1 MRWIYL
7 SPHLDDAVLSAGG
20 LIHGQTQAGIPV
32 EIWTFMCGYPPEGE
46 YSPIAQTLHKIW
58 GFDSAEEVVR
68 SRRVEDINAA
78 AIVGATTVHFD
89 FLDCIYHRVQI
100 PDASFPIQEASG
112 TIPEASF
119 PIQEASGT
127 NGGWLYSEIFVPP
140 HPADADLPRQI
151 AAAVSA
157 RLKADDPARFN
168 SPFQRSEPDD
178 VLVCQLSVGSHVD
191 HVLVRQAAELL
202 GRPLIYDIDVPY
214 IFYKAQ
220 ELGPKSAGMKES
232 IQPITEAGLSS
243 WQEAVLAYKSQ
254 IPTLGDVFDTPEKAK
269 DSIKSYWAWHKG
281 IRLLQPDYE

>member
-46 YSPIAQTLHKIW
+46 YSPIAQMLHKVW

-68 SRRVEDINAA
+68 GRRLEDNNAA

-89 FLDCIYHRVQI
+89 FLDCIYRRA
-100 PDASFPIQEASG
+100 PSTDASLPIQEASG
-112 TIPEASF
+112 TIPDASLL
-119 PIQEASGT
+119 IQEASGIS
-127 NGGWLYSEIFVPP
+127 GEWLYSEIFVPP
-140 HPADADLPRQI
+140 HPADADLPAQI
-151 AAAVSA
+151 AASISA
-157 RLKADDPARFN
+157 RLK
-168 SPFQRSEPDD
+168 PDD

-202 GRPLIYDIDVPY
+202 GHPLIYDIDVPY

-220 ELGPKSAGMKES
+220 ELEPKSAGMKES
-232 IQPITEAGLSS
+232 IRLITEAGLIS
-243 WQEAVLAYKSQ
+243 WQKAVLEYRSQ
-254 IPTLGDVFDTPEKAK
+254 IPTLGDVFDTPEKAQE
-269 DSIKSYWAWHKG
+269 SIQSYWSVHKG
-281 IRLLQPDYE
+281 IRLLQPDYG

>member
-46 YSPIAQTLHKIW
+46 YSPIAQNLHKIW

-68 SRRVEDINAA
+68 GRRVEDINAA
-78 AIVGATTVHFD
+78 SIVGATTVHFD
-89 FLDCIYHRVQI
+89 FLDCIYRRAPI
-100 PDASFPIQEASG
+100 PNASL
-112 TIPEASF
+112 

-127 NGGWLYSEIFVPP
+127 NGEWLYSEISVPP
-140 HPADADLPRQI
+140 HPADVDLPAQI
-151 AAAVSA
+151 AGAVSA
-157 RLKADDPARFN
+157 RLK
-168 SPFQRSEPDD
+168 PDD

-214 IFYKAQ
+214 IFYEAQ

-232 IQPITEAGLSS
+232 VQLITEASLKR

-254 IPTLGDVFDTPEKAK
+254 IPTLGDVFDSAEKAQE
-269 DSIKSYWAWHKG
+269 SIRSYWAVHKG
-281 IRLLQPDYE
+281 IRLLQPDYG